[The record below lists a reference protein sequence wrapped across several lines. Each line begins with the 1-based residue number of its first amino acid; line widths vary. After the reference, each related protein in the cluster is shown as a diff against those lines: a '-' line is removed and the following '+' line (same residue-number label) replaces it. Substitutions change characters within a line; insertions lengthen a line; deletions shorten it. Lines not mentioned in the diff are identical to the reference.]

1 MSLNSREEL
10 RELFRT
16 DPEATVQYVLDLQ
29 TQREQLTQELLQTQ
43 GQMKQT
49 QADLC
54 DAKAFIAQLTRQLF
68 GPKAEKLSPEQ
79 EEQLQ
84 EVASDWQE
92 QGERPPPISRQCLE
106 EELEGKKPEKK
117 RSARKRHPFP
127 INLER
132 LTVTLEPDLPPC
144 PRVEFTKRSGR
155 K

>member
-1 MSLNSREEL
+1 M
-10 RELFRT
+10 
-16 DPEATVQYVLDLQ
+16 
-29 TQREQLTQELLQTQ
+29 LQTQ
-43 GQMKQT
+43 GQIRQTQEDLEQSQGDLKQS
-49 QADLC
+49 QADLLE
-54 DAKAFIAQLTRQLF
+54 AKAFIAELTRQLF
-68 GPKAEKLSPEQ
+68 GQKAEKLSPEQ

-106 EELEGKKPEKK
+106 EELAGEKPEKQ

-132 LTVTLEPDLPPC
+132 LSVTLEPDLPPC
-144 PRVEFTKRSGR
+144 PPGGVYKKIGEEVTEELDFVAAKLILNAFSPLL